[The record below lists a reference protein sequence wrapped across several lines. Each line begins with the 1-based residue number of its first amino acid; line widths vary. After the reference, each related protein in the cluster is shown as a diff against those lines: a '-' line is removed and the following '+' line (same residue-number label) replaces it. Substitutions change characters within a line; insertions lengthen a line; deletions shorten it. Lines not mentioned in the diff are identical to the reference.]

1 MPDTTQVSITAIQNG
16 ESVWENIIHFKNCR
30 SISEWDTNKFGW
42 PSATTP
48 NYYEIAYTCATY
60 SIRTPPLGYDVK

>member
-1 MPDTTQVSITAIQNG
+1 MESQSGKTLYILKIAKVSANG
-16 ESVWENIIHFKNCR
+16 TPPN
-30 SISEWDTNKFGW
+30 WDGW
-42 PSATTP
+42 QPILQ